1 MCKKL
6 LTNKFFRENPIDEI
20 SAQNFVYIS
29 LEVEEFNELAEA
41 VARKMTDRAEEQIK
55 EIQEENDPDKL
66 FKLLR
71 GGCDTL
77 CQEVLRERVLEFEDI
92 LVPRIL
98 TAYERTLNE
107 VFAENACRI
116 LAKCKENPSK
126 DILEIYENIRSPY
139 ALSLISITLGF
150 IGDEKCIPVLYEQF
164 QEFKKSHK
172 NENYEQGPLIGLL
185 KLRDKFKI

>member
-1 MCKKL
+1 MYKKL
-6 LTNKFFRENPIDEI
+6 LNDKFFRENPIEEL
-20 SAQNFVYIS
+20 SAQNFVYLS
-29 LEVEEFNELAEA
+29 LEVEGLNKVAETF
-41 VARKMTDRAEEQIK
+41 VRGVTDRAEDQIK

-77 CQEVLRERVLEFEDI
+77 CQEALRERVLGFEDI

-98 TAYERTLNE
+98 AAYERTLND

-116 LAKCKENPSK
+116 LAKCKKNHSK
-126 DILEIYENIRSPY
+126 DILEIYQNIRSPY

-150 IGDEKCIPVLYEQF
+150 IGNEECIPVLYEQF
-164 QEFKKSHK
+164 QEFKKSHR
-172 NENYEQGPLIGLL
+172 NETYEQGPLIGLL
-185 KLRDKFKI
+185 KLKDRFKI